1 LIGVIAKPDQRPVVE
16 EFFELFK
23 TPWEF
28 YRAGTSY
35 EVVIATAGEVPQ
47 PAARLLI
54 TYGAARQSDG
64 RLGFIPAAN
73 HAGATISD
81 TDGPL
86 PVYGDVLTFKQDQPR
101 AVCLRADVGILG
113 LRSDSADG
121 RLIRVGFDLFEEV
134 RFLLS
139 TGQPVEHAHIPAL
152 DLHISLLR
160 RWILAAG
167 IPLVEIP
174 PSPAGRDFA
183 VCLTHDIDFVGIR
196 RHKLDHTM
204 WGFLYRST
212 IGALLDASRGR
223 IPGRRLLRMWRAAAS
238 LPFVYLGWARDFWE
252 PFAWYLKTE
261 ENLPATYY
269 LIPFKGRPGDK
280 VTGRGAGRR
289 ATAYDISDVK
299 DWAARLLDEGC
310 EVGVHGIDAWHNV
323 EKGRDELTRVGE
335 VTGAA
340 GIGIRMHWLLRN
352 AETPSILD
360 ESGYL
365 YDSTVG
371 YNETVGYRA
380 GTTQVYRPHG
390 ARRLLELPMHIQ
402 DGALFYPRRLG
413 LSESEADERCRR
425 LIGIARQLGG
435 VLTVLWHDRSH
446 GPERF
451 WGDFYVRL
459 VGALR
464 SSNAWFGTGAQ
475 VVGWF
480 RQRRAVRFERVEVAG
495 ERRLV
500 IRQAGDAI
508 QPMASVRIYRP
519 AAAGASLDAVP
530 EAIDIPWNGV
540 TPIELDAALRPVV
553 GLAEPLPVLASL

>member
-1 LIGVIAKPDQRPVVE
+1 MIGVIAKPDQRPVVE

-35 EVVIATAGEVPQ
+35 EVVIATAGEIPQ
-47 PAARLLI
+47 PAVRLLI
-54 TYGAARQSDG
+54 SYGAARQGDG
-64 RLGFIPAAN
+64 RLGFIPAERF
-73 HAGATISD
+73 AGATVSD

-101 AVCLRADVGILG
+101 DVCLRANVGIVG
-113 LRSDSADG
+113 LRSDSANG
-121 RLIRVGFDLFEEV
+121 GIIRVGFDLFEEV
-134 RFLLS
+134 RCLLS
-139 TGQPVEHAHIPAL
+139 SGQPVENAHIPAL
-152 DLHISLLR
+152 DVHVSMLR

-174 PSPAGRDFA
+174 PTPAGRDFA

-212 IGALLDASRGR
+212 AGALLDAIRGR
-223 IPGRRLLRMWRAAAS
+223 LPARRLLRMWQAAAS
-238 LPFVYLGWARDFWE
+238 LPFVYLGWAKDFWE

-269 LIPFKGRPGDK
+269 LIPFKGRPGEQ
-280 VTGRGAGRR
+280 VAGRGAARR

-299 DWAARLLDEGC
+299 EWAARLLNEGC
-310 EVGVHGIDAWHNV
+310 EIGVHGIDAWHDAD
-323 EKGRDELTRVGE
+323 KGRDELARIAE

-340 GIGIRMHWLLRN
+340 GVGIRMHWLLRN
-352 AETPSILD
+352 AETASILD
-360 ESGYL
+360 ESGYA
-365 YDSTVG
+365 YDSTAG
-371 YNETVGYRA
+371 YNETIGYRA

-402 DGALFYPRRLG
+402 DGALFYPTRLG
-413 LSESEADERCRR
+413 LSEPEADERCQR
-425 LIGIARQLGG
+425 LIGVARRLGG

-480 RQRRAVRFERVEVAG
+480 RQRRQVRFERVDVAG
-495 ERRLV
+495 ASRLV
-500 IRQAGDAI
+500 VRHPGGEIA
-508 QPMASVRIYRP
+508 PMACVRIYRP
-519 AAAGASLDAVP
+519 SARGASIDAAP
-530 EAIDIPWNGV
+530 DAIDIPWNGL
-540 TPIELDAALRPVV
+540 TAIELDADLRPVV
-553 GLAEPLPVLASL
+553 GIPEQLPAMASL

>member
-35 EVVIATAGEVPQ
+35 EVVIATAGEIPQ

-54 TYGAARQSDG
+54 SYGAARQGDG
-64 RLGFIPAAN
+64 RLGFIPAQRY
-73 HAGATISD
+73 AGGTVSD

-101 AVCLRADVGILG
+101 AVCLRADVGIVG
-113 LRSDSADG
+113 LRAESAG
-121 RLIRVGFDLFEEV
+121 GGIIRVGFDLFEEV

-139 TGQPVEHAHIPAL
+139 SGQPVENAHIPAL
-152 DLHISLLR
+152 DVHVSMLR

-167 IPLVEIP
+167 IPIVEIP
-174 PSPAGRDFA
+174 PTPAGHDFA

-212 IGALLDASRGR
+212 VGALWEASRGR
-223 IPGRRLLRMWRAAAS
+223 LPLRRLLRMWQAAAS
-238 LPFVYLGWARDFWE
+238 LPFVYLGWVKDFWE

-261 ENLPATYY
+261 QKLPATYY
-269 LIPFKGRPGDK
+269 LIPFKGRPGDQ
-280 VTGRGAGRR
+280 VAGRGAGRR

-299 DWAARLLDEGC
+299 EWAARLLREGC
-310 EVGVHGIDAWHNV
+310 EIGVHGIDAWHDAN
-323 EKGRDELTRVGE
+323 KGRDELARIAE
-335 VTGAA
+335 VTGAT
-340 GIGIRMHWLLRN
+340 GVGIRMHWLLRN
-352 AETPSILD
+352 AETASILD

-365 YDSTVG
+365 YDSTAG

-402 DGALFYPRRLG
+402 DGALFYPKRLG
-413 LSESEADERCRR
+413 LSEPEADERCQC
-425 LIGIARQLGG
+425 LIGVARRLGG

-459 VGALR
+459 LGALR

-480 RQRRAVRFERVEVAG
+480 RHRRQVRFERADVAG
-495 ERRLV
+495 GTRLV
-500 IRQAGDAI
+500 VQHAGGEI
-508 QPMASVRIYRP
+508 TPLLCVRIYRP
-519 AAAGASLDAVP
+519 SARGASIDAAADAM
-530 EAIDIPWNGV
+530 DIPWNGV
-540 TPIELDAALRPVV
+540 TAMELDSDLRPVF
-553 GLAEPLPVLASL
+553 GLPEQLAAMASL